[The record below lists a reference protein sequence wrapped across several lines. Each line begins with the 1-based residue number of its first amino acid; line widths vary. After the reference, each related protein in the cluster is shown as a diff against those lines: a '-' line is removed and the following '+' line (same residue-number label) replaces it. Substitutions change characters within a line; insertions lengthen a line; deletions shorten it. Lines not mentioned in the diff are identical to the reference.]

1 MPSDHAGGTR
11 IFACLD
17 AGPVSNDPSPPLE
30 TQEPAGWSVLVCINR
45 RLRSDLAS
53 CAARDSEA
61 LAAAIEAEVRRRNL
75 DLRVERTVCMGRC
88 DFGPTVRVAP
98 GGAFHLGLTVG
109 EIPAFV
115 DRLESDLSL
124 RKKPSGVNDL
134 PPPGT

>member
-1 MPSDHAGGTR
+1 
-11 IFACLD
+11 
-17 AGPVSNDPSPPLE
+17 
-30 TQEPAGWSVLVCINR
+30 
-45 RLRSDLAS
+45 
-53 CAARDSEA
+53 
-61 LAAAIEAEVRRRNL
+61 
-75 DLRVERTVCMGRC
+75 MGRC